1 MNGLWERVLDIL
13 GWVALFVAA
22 VKGVQYL
29 FSLLPSSKLAMQV
42 KENSEKLQNDYNRL
56 DKLDE
61 RLERLETRMDESE
74 RERSEETRIINQS
87 LNMLGKSQISML
99 RHFIDG
105 NGIEEMK
112 REAEKLTS
120 FFIDKNES

>member
-1 MNGLWERVLDIL
+1 MDGLWERVLDVL

-22 VKGVQYL
+22 LKGLQYI
-29 FSLLPSSKLAMQV
+29 FSLLPSSKLALQV
-42 KENSEKLQNDYNRL
+42 KENTEKLQKDYTRL
-56 DKLDE
+56 DKLNE
-61 RLERLETRMDESE
+61 RLDSLEQRINESE
-74 RERSEETRIINQS
+74 KERAEETRLINQS

-99 RHFIDG
+99 RHFVDG

-120 FFIDKNES
+120 FFIDKTDN

>member
-1 MNGLWERVLDIL
+1 MDGLWERVLDVL

-22 VKGVQYL
+22 LKGLQYI
-29 FSLLPSSKLAMQV
+29 FSLLPSSKLALQV
-42 KENSEKLQNDYNRL
+42 KENTEKLQKDYNRL
-56 DKLDE
+56 DKLNE
-61 RLERLETRMDESE
+61 RLDSLERRINESE
-74 RERSEETRIINQS
+74 KERAEETRLINQS

-99 RHFIDG
+99 RHFVDG

-120 FFIDKNES
+120 FFIDKTDN

>member
-1 MNGLWERVLDIL
+1 MDGLWERVLDVL

-22 VKGVQYL
+22 LKGLQYI
-29 FSLLPSSKLAMQV
+29 FSLLPSSKLALQV
-42 KENSEKLQNDYNRL
+42 KENTEKLQKDYNRL
-56 DKLDE
+56 DKLNE
-61 RLERLETRMDESE
+61 RLDSLEQRINESE
-74 RERSEETRIINQS
+74 KERAEETRLINQS

-99 RHFIDG
+99 RHFVDG

-120 FFIDKNES
+120 FFIDKTDN